1 MGDHNSSVP
10 GTPGEDTSPSSPL
23 DDMLLERRQ
32 LKAISTSYAGCEFR
46 SRLEARWAVFFDA
59 MKIEWQYEPE
69 GFILSPFGEWYLP
82 DFYLPDLGYWI
93 EVKPESP
100 DKRARRKAYLFDYS
114 LARETDPARSRWRAF
129 IVHGGIPWPHP
140 KQGNII
146 GFSTSPEVQG
156 DPSRWDLCWQ
166 MCPICQQLMIGR
178 IDTMACRGCEEEFGT
193 LVQDALDSIE
203 SIPTFEKLVD
213 VIPAM
218 VSGAVNTEFFRSGY
232 RMPKLKEA
240 YGKAR
245 AARFEGARRRRS
257 A

>member
-10 GTPGEDTSPSSPL
+10 GAPGEGTSLPFPF
-23 DDMLLERRQ
+23 DGVLLEQRQ
-32 LKAISTSYAGCEFR
+32 IRAISTSYAGCAFR

-59 MKIEWQYEPE
+59 MKIEWHYEPE
-69 GFILSPFGEWYLP
+69 GFILAPFGEWYLP

-93 EVKPESP
+93 EVKPENP
-100 DKRARRKAYLFDYS
+100 DKEARRKAYLFAYS
-114 LARETDPARSRWRAF
+114 LARETDPAKSQGRVF
-129 IVHGGIPWPHP
+129 IVHGGVPWPYP

-146 GFSTSPEVQG
+146 GFSTSRKVQG
-156 DPSRWDLCWQ
+156 DPSQRDLCWQ
-166 MCPICQQLMIGR
+166 MCPLCQQPMIGR
-178 IDTMACRGCEEEFGT
+178 IDTLSCNGCEEEFGT
-193 LVQDALDSIE
+193 LVQDALDGVE

-213 VIPAM
+213 VVPAM
-218 VSGAVNTEFFRSGY
+218 VSGAVSTEFFRSGY

-245 AARFEGARRRRS
+245 AARFEGKRRRWS